1 MFRYADKSSGLLFSS
16 QGLSDLTAKLA
27 KRLRDEV
34 ESIDAN
40 RLLNTAPADLA
51 AYLAEK
57 YRLDPP
63 ALRRDEWSAE
73 ESETKIDVSGD
84 QNRWI
89 SDRSRPFYVP
99 GQRIDVEVPFD
110 GDSELFYVRPNQF
123 SLSPPRAAV
132 RGRSLLLS
140 FEIPHEQERD
150 VRSETDRSL
159 AEIEQNLSRIR
170 GEADQ
175 YNRSL
180 PYEAETAVSNRRA
193 RLLANQ
199 GRVAALGIP
208 LKKRAGAPST
218 YAMPDVR
225 RRIVPTLPPA
235 ASVPYEPEPVL
246 DAEHYEHVLS
256 VVQNMVQVMER
267 SPSSFAHMG
276 EEALRD
282 HFLVQ
287 LNGQFEGRAT
297 GETFNAGG
305 KTDVLLREN
314 GRNVFIAEC
323 KFWKG
328 PKHYAETI
336 DQLLGYSSWRDAKT
350 AILVFNRGTS
360 TSTVL
365 DGVRERTEAHQ
376 YWKRTVDWKHE
387 SGFRYVFHHPGD
399 RNREL
404 TVTVLVFDVPSPS
417 STG

>member
-27 KRLRDEV
+27 KGLRDEV

-40 RLLNTAPADLA
+40 RLLNTAPFDLA

-57 YRLDPP
+57 YRLTPP

-73 ESETKIDVSGD
+73 ESETKVDVRYD
-84 QNRWI
+84 QRRMV
-89 SDRSRPFYVP
+89 SDRSRPCYVP
-99 GQRIDVEVPFD
+99 GQKIDVEVPFD
-110 GDSELFYVRPNQF
+110 GDPELFYVRPSQF

-140 FEIPHEQERD
+140 FEIPQGEDRD
-150 VRSETDRSL
+150 VRSEADRSL
-159 AEIEQNLSRIR
+159 AEIEQYLSRIR

-199 GRVAALGIP
+199 GRAAALGIP

-218 YAMPDVR
+218 YA
-225 RRIVPTLPPA
+225 L
-235 ASVPYEPEPVL
+235 
-246 DAEHYEHVLS
+246 
-256 VVQNMVQVMER
+256 VMER
-267 SPSSFAHMG
+267 SPSSFAYMG

-336 DQLLGYSSWRDAKT
+336 DQILRYSSWRDAKT

-360 TSTVL
+360 ASTVL
-365 DGVRERTEAHQ
+365 DGVRERTEAHPN
-376 YWKRTVDWKHE
+376 WKRTVDWKHE
-387 SGFRYVFHHPGD
+387 SGCRYIFHHPGD

-417 STG
+417 

>member
-1 MFRYADKSSGLLFSS
+1 MLRYVDKSSGLLFSS
-16 QGLSDLTAKLA
+16 HSLSDVTAKLA
-27 KRLRDEV
+27 KGLRDEV
-34 ESIDAN
+34 ESIESN
-40 RLLNTAPADLA
+40 RLLNTAPADLS
-51 AYLAEK
+51 AYLAGK
-57 YRLDPP
+57 YRLDAPS
-63 ALRRDEWSAE
+63 LRRAEWSAE
-73 ESETKIDVSGD
+73 ESETKVDVRHD
-84 QNRWI
+84 QRRMVL
-89 SDRSRPFYVP
+89 DRSRPCYVP
-99 GQRIDVEVPFD
+99 GQRIDIEVPFD
-110 GDSELFYVRPNQF
+110 GDPELFYVRPSQF
-123 SLSPPRAAV
+123 SLSPPRATI
-132 RGRSLLLS
+132 RGNSLFLS
-140 FEIPHEQERD
+140 FEVPQGEERD
-150 VRSETDRSL
+150 VRSETDHTL
-159 AEIEQNLSRIR
+159 TEIEQYLSRIR

-180 PYEAETAVSNRRA
+180 LYEAETAVSNRRA

-199 GRVAALGIP
+199 GRAAALGIP
-208 LKKRAGAPST
+208 LKKREGAPST
-218 YAMPDVR
+218 YSLPDVR

-246 DAEHYEHVLS
+246 DTEHYEHVLS

-328 PKHYAETI
+328 PKHYEATI

-350 AILVFNRGTS
+350 AILVFNRETS

-365 DGVRERTEAHQ
+365 DGVRERTEAHPN
-376 YWKRTVDWKHE
+376 WKRTVDWRHE
-387 SGFRYVFHHPGD
+387 SGFRYVFHHPND

-417 STG
+417 

>member
-63 ALRRDEWSAE
+63 TLRRDEWSAE

-208 LKKRAGAPST
+208 LKKSA
-218 YAMPDVR
+218 
-225 RRIVPTLPPA
+225 
-235 ASVPYEPEPVL
+235 
-246 DAEHYEHVLS
+246 
-256 VVQNMVQVMER
+256 
-267 SPSSFAHMG
+267 
-276 EEALRD
+276 
-282 HFLVQ
+282 
-287 LNGQFEGRAT
+287 
-297 GETFNAGG
+297 
-305 KTDVLLREN
+305 
-314 GRNVFIAEC
+314 
-323 KFWKG
+323 
-328 PKHYAETI
+328 
-336 DQLLGYSSWRDAKT
+336 
-350 AILVFNRGTS
+350 
-360 TSTVL
+360 
-365 DGVRERTEAHQ
+365 
-376 YWKRTVDWKHE
+376 
-387 SGFRYVFHHPGD
+387 
-399 RNREL
+399 
-404 TVTVLVFDVPSPS
+404 
-417 STG
+417 